1 LIEERLESQVAYD
14 AIDVIGATAQEAD
27 GEVQRP
33 PHGFRRPRGDR
44 VRQIKERRHGLD
56 RARVARNRAGQTLEQ
71 CRLPGAVGPDD
82 AEHLADADVE
92 RDVVQRAEASV
103 ALAEVTN
110 VQGRGRRNG
119 AGHEAH
125 RRLYGSARTHYQNSS
140 RPGACQPRSARG

>member
-1 LIEERLESQVAYD
+1 LIEERLESQVVYD
-14 AIDVIGATAQEAD
+14 AIDVAGATAQEAD
-27 GEVQRP
+27 GEGQRP
-33 PHGFRRPRGDR
+33 PHGFRRPWCDG
-44 VRQIKERRHGLD
+44 VRQIEKMRQHVD
-56 RARVARNRAGQTLEQ
+56 RARVARNPAGQALEQ
-71 CRLPGAVGPDD
+71 RRLPGAIGPDD